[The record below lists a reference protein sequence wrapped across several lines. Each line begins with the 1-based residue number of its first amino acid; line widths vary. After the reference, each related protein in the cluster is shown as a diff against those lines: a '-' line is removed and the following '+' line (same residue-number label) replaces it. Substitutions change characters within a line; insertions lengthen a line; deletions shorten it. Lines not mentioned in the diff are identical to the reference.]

1 MDNETYEDLL
11 WGESF
16 HWLVMKKMRETGMS
30 HPDARQACL
39 DELVELKKKRDAEN
53 KARQAEKGDEKHP
66 VRKCT
71 EEEMKAL
78 NARMREEYPA
88 WECDEWVLWRK
99 LDYNDYAWYTV
110 LDKNGQPGEDNLVG
124 AYEFWSYFSSQS
136 EAEKYCMMFMGR

>member
-1 MDNETYEDLL
+1 M
-11 WGESF
+11 
-16 HWLVMKKMRETGMS
+16 
-30 HPDARQACL
+30 
-39 DELVELKKKRDAEN
+39 EN
-53 KARQAEKGDEKHP
+53 QKNY

-99 LDYNDYAWYTV
+99 LDYKDYAWYTV

-124 AYEFWSYFSSQS
+124 AYEFWSYFNSPSA
-136 EAEKYCMMFMGR
+136 AEKYCMMFMGR